1 MKPNIIPSLRVQH
14 DWNLSFKDFTPIWIS
29 FEEKIFEELTFK
41 DEILQN
47 SKNFNISNL
56 KVLISFV
63 NSPRT
68 MKLTLNT
75 KNKKQNLNLQMS
87 TSN

>member
-29 FEEKIFEELTFK
+29 FEENEEKIFEELSFK

-47 SKNFNISNL
+47 SKNFNILNL
-56 KVLISFV
+56 KVLISFI

-68 MKLTLNT
+68 MKLKLNT
-75 KNKKQNLNLQMS
+75 KNKKQNLNLQI
-87 TSN
+87 